1 MAWHWPRS
9 TPGPDAWV
17 ELSLEDLRLY
27 RRRVAEE
34 EEKVSYWRRLVH
46 ARIDVLEAEA
56 HHERPLRL
64 DELIRVLGDTGTG
77 RTRTALVSVRAA
89 DDLPELPILAD
100 MWVTELDPNDTSA
113 VSAAITRLRQAEVQ
127 LTDYRRALHE
137 RLDEATSELI
147 ARYRENPVSAL
158 VAFTAP
164 HTGGGRSGAM
174 RMSPSDDL
182 EQIWADFRATKEASL
197 RNRLVLQYAP
207 LVKYVAGRLRTRMP
221 DSVDPDDLVSDGV
234 LGLMDAI
241 ERFEPARGLSF
252 QTFAVPRIRGAIIDG
267 MRSMDFV
274 PRSVRDKLRT
284 VQRAQVSLEERLG
297 RVPEDVEVAREVG
310 IPVQQLRD
318 LSRQANSNH
327 ANLDDFDLADEL
339 LLGGRPPGRA
349 GRRQRLADAGR
360 RPARRARPGDH
371 RALLLR
377 GPHPGRDR
385 PGARGD
391 RVPGQP
397 GAPPGDHDAAREAR
411 RPRLCLTAKLSGD
424 FSVGFPGVG
433 TGCRTPA

>member
-1 MAWHWPRS
+1 
-9 TPGPDAWV
+9 
-17 ELSLEDLRLY
+17 
-27 RRRVAEE
+27 
-34 EEKVSYWRRLVH
+34 
-46 ARIDVLEAEA
+46 
-56 HHERPLRL
+56 
-64 DELIRVLGDTGTG
+64 
-77 RTRTALVSVRAA
+77 
-89 DDLPELPILAD
+89 
-100 MWVTELDPNDTSA
+100 
-113 VSAAITRLRQAEVQ
+113 
-127 LTDYRRALHE
+127 
-137 RLDEATSELI
+137 
-147 ARYRENPVSAL
+147 
-158 VAFTAP
+158 
-164 HTGGGRSGAM
+164 
-174 RMSPSDDL
+174 MSPSDDL
-182 EQIWADFRATKEASL
+182 EQIWAEFRATGEASL

-339 LLGGRPPGRA
+339 SSAADHKVEQGDVNASLMRVVDQLAERDQVIIALYYFEGLTLAEIGQVLGVTESRVS
-349 GRRQRLADAGR
+349 QVH
-360 RPARRARPGDH
+360 RRATTTLREKLV
-371 RALLLR
+371 AL
-377 GPHPGRDR
+377 D
-385 PGARGD
+385 
-391 RVPGQP
+391 
-397 GAPPGDHDAAREAR
+397 
-411 RPRLCLTAKLSGD
+411 
-424 FSVGFPGVG
+424 SV
-433 TGCRTPA
+433 